1 MVKINGEKDCT
12 ERTFT
17 FWLPFLWTMCW
28 LCKNCTN
35 VCVQFWFSVLSNQI
49 QTLSKTETIL
59 GLHLCSMYVLL
70 EHVLWKCISLHVL
83 QLLHNYYIVMCNCDF
98 LRTVFRVT
106 QIFKGR
112 LVKLN
117 LLGFLNLKNILSEK
131 RPLCNYIINP
141 LEILV
146 LCQMRHE

>member
-1 MVKINGEKDCT
+1 MEKKIAQREHSLFGYLFYGQCADYA
-12 ERTFT
+12 RTVQT
-17 FWLPFLWTMCW
+17 
-28 LCKNCTN
+28 
-35 VCVQFWFSVLSNQI
+35 CVQFWFSVLSNQI

-117 LLGFLNLKNILSEK
+117 LLGFLNLKNIFSEK
-131 RPLCNYIINP
+131 RPLCSYVINP
-141 LEILV
+141 LETLV
-146 LCQMRHE
+146 LYQMRHE

>member
-1 MVKINGEKDCT
+1 MEKKIAQREHSLFGYLFYGQCADYA
-12 ERTFT
+12 RTVQT
-17 FWLPFLWTMCW
+17 C
-28 LCKNCTN
+28 
-35 VCVQFWFSVLSNQI
+35 VCNSGSQYFQIRFRLSAKQK
-49 QTLSKTETIL
+49 LFL

-83 QLLHNYYIVMCNCDF
+83 QLLHNYYIGMCNCDF
-98 LRTVFRVT
+98 LSTVFRVT